1 MKTIKKVAVSY
12 LRIFPVEREVT
23 SAISGT
29 KSMRAG
35 ALVLAEVLPHSSGQN
50 PTNALML
57 SGKQIDNLASM
68 HRVSASGRKGWN
80 QLASLMGVGKSVAQV
95 SSDEH
100 KKGDKYVDANT
111 GEEKEYT
118 KTSTANSVDAIILSD
133 RVADKLVNATIDS
146 IISSWDAVDLGDLV
160 EETVDNEIN

>member
-23 SAISGT
+23 STISGT

-35 ALVLAEVLPHSSGQN
+35 ALILAEVLPHSSGQN

-68 HRVSASGRKGWN
+68 HRIRSGKKGWN
-80 QLASLMGVGKSVAQV
+80 ELASAMGVGKSVAQV

-133 RVADKLVNATIDS
+133 RVTDKLINATIES
-146 IISSWDAVDLGDLV
+146 IVSSWDAVDLGDLV